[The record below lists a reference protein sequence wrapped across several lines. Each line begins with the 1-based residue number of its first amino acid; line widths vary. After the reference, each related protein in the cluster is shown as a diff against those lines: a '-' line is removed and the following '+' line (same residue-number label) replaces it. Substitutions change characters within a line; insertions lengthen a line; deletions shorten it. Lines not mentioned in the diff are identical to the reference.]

1 MFKRHFS
8 LLAVVTLLLSPHVAQ
23 ANQID
28 SDGNLSVGNVRIQN
42 NESGTSIQTPKIQVD
57 SPKSTDNRI
66 SVNRTRR
73 RSRIPAV
80 RRPRTSAPMILNKKT
95 SIDSSTTVIRTPNP
109 VSIPAIP
116 KIPTPTIRNSTIRN
130 STIQNSTIR
139 SSGGDVQYPT
149 PTTRSTTIRSSS
161 GDSETVNE
169 QHQSIQCSGGGS
181 SVSQSSTTINGRTV
195 NSEVRSNCN

>member
-8 LLAVVTLLLSPHVAQ
+8 LLAIATLLLSPTVAQ
-23 ANQID
+23 ADLID
-28 SDGNLSVGNVRIQN
+28 SDGNISVGNMRIQN
-42 NESGTSIQTPKIQVD
+42 TGSGTVIQTPKIQVTNP
-57 SPKSTDNRI
+57 SSTDNRI
-66 SVNRTRR
+66 SVNRTTRR

-95 SIDSSTTVIRTPNP
+95 STDSSTTVIRTPTP

-116 KIPTPTIRNSTIRN
+116 NIPTPTIRN

-139 SSGGDVQYPT
+139 SSGGGTQYPT

>member
-8 LLAVVTLLLSPHVAQ
+8 LLAIATLLLSPTVAQ
-23 ANQID
+23 ADLID

-42 NESGTSIQTPKIQVD
+42 TSSGTVIQTPKIQV
-57 SPKSTDNRI
+57 STPKSTDNRI

-80 RRPRTSAPMILNKKT
+80 RRPRTSSPLILNKKVST
-95 SIDSSTTVIRTPNP
+95 DSSTTVIRTTTP
-109 VSIPAIP
+109 VSIP
-116 KIPTPTIRNSTIRN
+116 TIRN

-139 SSGGDVQYPT
+139 SSGGDTQYPT
-149 PTTRSTTIRSSS
+149 PTSRSTTVRSSS

-169 QHQSIQCSGGGS
+169 QRQSIRCSGGGS

>member
-8 LLAVVTLLLSPHVAQ
+8 LLAIATLLLSPTVAH
-23 ANQID
+23 ADLID
-28 SDGNLSVGNVRIQN
+28 GDGNVSVGNVRIQTTN
-42 NESGTSIQTPKIQVD
+42 RGTIIQTPKIQVNT
-57 SPKSTDNRI
+57 PKSTDNRL

-73 RSRIPAV
+73 RSRIPA
-80 RRPRTSAPMILNKKT
+80 RARTSSPMILNKKVST
-95 SIDSSTTVIRTPNP
+95 DSSTTVIKTTTP
-109 VSIPAIP
+109 VSIPTIS
-116 KIPTPTIRNSTIRN
+116 TPTIRN

-139 SSGGDVQYPT
+139 SSGDDGYPT
-149 PTTRSTTIRSSS
+149 PTTRSSTVRSSS
-161 GDSETVNE
+161 GDSESVNE